1 MSRIAHF
8 ALILLLGISLP
19 QIVVAEDSSAPNISL
34 VQINAEGMIADLKYL
49 VLNLAEDKKGWDK
62 LDELLPTF
70 LDGIDQQRPLRI
82 DILLGENQEERYR
95 LILPINDLGV
105 FREALEVFEISSK
118 KQRNGPYKLDNLFQG
133 FMEYLKAHKYVVISE
148 KLSEVEEIKDPL
160 KRVQELLNKKY
171 DFSALITN
179 DKEGVD
185 ARKISMTSTRKQ
197 LLAAVKKKRDETENA
212 FELRKLAFA
221 HQMDELERIFAE
233 SQKMV
238 IGWTTDSIKNE
249 GRLEFTLKAIE
260 GTSLEKSIK
269 EFATKPSY
277 FAKIP
282 VKQDGILNGRIIHPL
297 DEMRRANFTAFY
309 KLILPT
315 LKDRIANNKK
325 LSEDQITAGSKVAEL
340 VIQMLDAGKETALV
354 DAFIDSNPDEDGKY
368 IMLAGIRSK
377 DGAKLREVVELLPNL
392 LKDQTVEL
400 DFVKEEGLSI
410 HKINIKEQFQEGFY
424 EQFGSGEALYVGST
438 PDALWMAAGSKAV
451 DRIKTAA
458 KLVTEAPPEEVS
470 PNVIELNVKTLPWLK
485 MIDRLREKKGN
496 KKNQELRDLAL
507 KSLTNTDDTFT
518 FVMKRDGDT
527 IDGKAKLDKGI
538 LRFIG
543 NIIAKFSKETL

>member
-8 ALILLLGISLP
+8 ALILLLGISLSKTA
-19 QIVVAEDSSAPNISL
+19 IAEDSTAPNISL
-34 VQINAEGMIADLKYL
+34 VQINAEGMIADLKFL
-49 VLNLAEDKKGWDK
+49 VLDLAGDKTGWDK

-70 LDGIDQQRPLRI
+70 LEGIDQQRPLRI

-95 LILPINDLGV
+95 LILPVTDLGV

-118 KQRNGPYKLDNLFQG
+118 KQRNGPYKLGNLFQG
-133 FMEYLKAHKYVVISE
+133 FMKYLKKFKYVVISE
-148 KLSEVEEIKDPL
+148 KLTEVEEIEDPL
-160 KRVQELLNKKY
+160 KRVQDLLKKKY

-179 DKEGVD
+179 EKEGVD
-185 ARKISMTSTRKQ
+185 ARKKSMTSTRKQ

-212 FELRKLAFA
+212 FELRKLAFT
-221 HQMDELERIFAE
+221 HQMDELERLFAE

-238 IGWTTDSIKNE
+238 IGWTTDSTKHE

-260 GTSLEKSIK
+260 GTSLEESIK
-269 EFATKPSY
+269 QFATKPSY

-282 VKQDGILNGRIIHPL
+282 VKQDGILNGRINHPL
-297 DEMRRANFTAFY
+297 DEMRKTNFTEFY
-309 KLILPT
+309 KLLLPT

-325 LSEDQITAGSKVAEL
+325 LTEEQITAGSKVAEL
-340 VIQMLDAGKETALV
+340 VIQMLDAGKEASLI
-354 DAFIDSNPDEDGKY
+354 DAFIDSNPVDGGKY
-368 IMLAGIRSK
+368 IMLGGIRSK
-377 DGAKLREVVELLPNL
+377 DGTKLREVVELLPKL

-400 DFVKEEGLSI
+400 DFVKEDGLSI
-410 HKINIKEQFQEGFY
+410 HKINIKERFQDGFY
-424 EQFGSGEALYVGST
+424 EQFGAGEALYVGST
-438 PDALWMAAGSKAV
+438 PDALWMAAGINAI

-458 KLVTEAPPEEVS
+458 KLVKEDPPEDIS
-470 PNVIELNVKTLPWLK
+470 PNVIELNLKTLPWLK

-496 KKNQELRDLAL
+496 QEIRDLAL
-507 KSLTNTDDTFT
+507 KSLTNADDTFT
-518 FVMKRDGDT
+518 FVMKRDGDS
-527 IDGKAKLDKGI
+527 INGNAKLDKGI